1 MLNED
6 SPLRK
11 SILSPLSSDVLSLD
25 LSSLTDICF
34 LGGRLTCDCEGGAV
48 LDVLVFWNGM
58 DLFVVAVCIVLCGPA

>member
-1 MLNED
+1 MLNKD

-34 LGGRLTCDCEGGAV
+34 LGGRLTGDCEGGAV

-58 DLFVVAVCIVLCGPA
+58 DLFEVAVCIVLCGSA